1 MKEHMGDVNATAYL
15 DETGQTFVSGS
26 DDSLIKVIVFRKSPA

>member
-1 MKEHMGDVNATAYL
+1 MKEHMGDMNATAYL